1 MKSFDKFLKLVPKL
15 PIILQIALLPVLAL
29 LWLLPTLVV
38 VISFLVLFCGRH
50 RIKTFMEQFLEQK
63 DQEISRVISKIE
75 MMDSS
80 IKFTL
85 KSENQCNDGDRDNLL
100 QAQREI
106 EDTIKILQTSRKNFQ
121 NANVEFN
128 EAIKDFFS
136 DSQKSKRRPKFPAW
150 LVKKLPVDWRS
161 DLEELQRDWIDSGCS
176 RLVFKLRTTQC
187 LLSMGWAKLMI
198 RWSDYRDSNTTKQVG
213 DKRTTN

>member
-1 MKSFDKFLKLVPKL
+1 MKSFNKFLKLVLKL
-15 PIILQIALLPVLAL
+15 PIILQIMMLPVLAL
-29 LWLLPTLVV
+29 LLLLSILVV

-50 RIKTFMEQFLEQK
+50 KIKTFMEQFLEQK
-63 DQEISRVISKIE
+63 NQEINTVISKIE
-75 MMDSS
+75 MMDDV

-85 KSENQCNDGDRDNLL
+85 QSENQCNDGDRDNLL
-100 QAQREI
+100 QAQRDV
-106 EDTIKILQTSRKNFQ
+106 EDAMKILQTSRKNFQ
-121 NANVEFN
+121 DANAEFN
-128 EAIKDFFS
+128 EAIKDFCS
-136 DSQKSKRRPKFPAW
+136 DSQKSKRRPKLPAW

-176 RLVFKLRTTQC
+176 RLVFQLRTTQR
-187 LLSMGWAKLMI
+187 LLEMGWAKLMI